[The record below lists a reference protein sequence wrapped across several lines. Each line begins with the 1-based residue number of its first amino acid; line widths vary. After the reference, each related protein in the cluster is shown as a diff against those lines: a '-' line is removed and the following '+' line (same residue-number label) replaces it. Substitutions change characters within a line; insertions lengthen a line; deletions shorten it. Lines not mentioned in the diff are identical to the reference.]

1 MDSTEKLQPE
11 QEDYA
16 ETLLEAVNREHRG
29 KLTVFLGAAAGVGKT
44 YAMLLEAHARLRE
57 GVDLVVGLVLTHG
70 RAETAALL
78 QGLPAVPEQELEYH
92 GKKLQE
98 MDLDAILQRKPQLV
112 VVDELAHSNVPGL
125 RHQRRY
131 QDVEEILHAGI
142 DVYTAVNIQHIES
155 LNDVVAQIT
164 GSIVRETVPD
174 AFFNLADDI
183 RLIDIPPKELL
194 QRLKEGKVYRPQ
206 QAEQALR
213 GFFRQGNI
221 SALRELALRFTAR
234 HVDQDMLA
242 YMRLHKIEGPWPA
255 SGKVMVCVSASPFSA
270 QLIRAAQRLA
280 QGLHAEFLA
289 VHIETP
295 ERRFPNGDKER
306 ERLWN
311 NLNMAKEL
319 GGQILTT
326 AGADFVETVLQ
337 LAVRENVTAI
347 VVGKSGPRRWY
358 ELAKKTLVDRLI
370 AKSGFIHV
378 YVIQG
383 RAEDEKR
390 PVITTAVQ
398 QQQTSWQQYLGGM
411 AAVAVTT
418 GLCYLLRGQLE
429 LVNVALLYLLP
440 VLFSAVWCGRHT
452 AYLTAVS
459 CVLCFDFLF
468 LEPVFTFTIYDIR
481 YLWSFL
487 IFGLVAFLVGGKS
500 ESLRKELESTR
511 RRESNVNSLYRFSSR
526 IAAVDATE
534 TIMEEFVSHVGR
546 ELQRTVMI
554 FVPEAKTLRLHACYD
569 PTRDITVTDFK
580 LAPSEFAV
588 AAWVQ
593 EHGQV
598 AGRSTETLP
607 GAENLFL
614 PLLNGKQVIGVVGIA
629 IDTQKLSPEERA
641 VLGAWVSL
649 LAIALVRA
657 GLSSEAKQ
665 ANMLR
670 EADKLRTALFN
681 SVSHELRTPL
691 AAIIGSVDTLNDKAV
706 AYGEKQRQQLLDTIV
721 DASRRMERIIGNLLD
736 TARLESGMLKLKAD
750 WCDLEDVVS
759 GALRRSKDHTKAYQ
773 IKVEYDDDLPLVY
786 GDAALLEHVVLNLL
800 DNALKYSP
808 KGSTIELSTC
818 LAGGEV
824 VVMVK
829 DQGVGLTAK
838 DLPYLFDKFFRAKQT
853 ENISGTGLGLAIC
866 KGIIEAH
873 RGRIWAE
880 ARAGGG
886 SIFAFALPVAPQ
898 EKAGEKNE

>member
-1 MDSTEKLQPE
+1 MELTEKPQSGHE
-11 QEDYA
+11 YA
-16 ETLLEAVNREHRG
+16 ETLLAAANKEQRG

-44 YAMLLEAHARLRE
+44 CSMLQEAHARLRE
-57 GVDLVVGLVLTHG
+57 GTDIVLGLVLTHG
-70 RAETAALL
+70 RKETVALL
-78 QGLPAVPEQELEYH
+78 EGLPRIPEQEIEYH
-92 GKKLQE
+92 GKMLQE
-98 MDLDAILQRKPQLV
+98 MDLDAILRRRPQLV
-112 VVDELAHSNVPGL
+112 VVDELAHSNVPGS

-131 QDVEEILHAGI
+131 QDVEELLAAGI

-174 AFFNLADDI
+174 AFFELADDI

-206 QAEQALR
+206 QAQQALR

-295 ERRFPNGDKER
+295 ERRFPHGDKER
-306 ERLWN
+306 ERLWR
-311 NLNMAKEL
+311 NLNLAKEL

-326 AGADFVETVLQ
+326 AGTDFVETVLQ
-337 LAVRENVTAI
+337 IAVRENVTAI

-358 ELAKKTLVDRLI
+358 EIGRKTLVDRLI
-370 AKSGFIHV
+370 DRSGFIHV

-383 RAEDEKR
+383 REEEEKS
-390 PVITTAVQ
+390 PVITTAVPQ
-398 QQQTSWQQYLGGM
+398 QQAGWRQYVGAL
-411 AAVAVTT
+411 AAVVITT
-418 GLCYLLRGQLE
+418 GLCYVFRGQLE
-429 LVNVALLYLLP
+429 LVNISLLYLLP
-440 VLFSAVWCGRHT
+440 VLLTAAWWGRST
-452 AYLTAVS
+452 AYVTALF
-459 CVLCFDFLF
+459 CVLGFDFLF
-468 LEPVFTFTIYDIR
+468 LEPIFTFTIYDIR

-487 IFGLVAFLVGGKS
+487 IFGLVAFLVGGKT
-500 ESLRKELESTR
+500 ESLRRELESTR

-526 IAAVDATE
+526 IAAVDDAV

-546 ELQRTVMI
+546 ELQRTVLI
-554 FVPEAKTLRLHACYD
+554 LLPESKVLRLQACYAVQQED
-569 PTRDITVTDFK
+569 AAAEFQLP
-580 LAPSEFAV
+580 PSEYAV

-593 EHGQV
+593 EHGQA
-598 AGRSTETLP
+598 AGRSTDTLP

-614 PLLNGKQVIGVVGIA
+614 PLMNGEKVIGVVGIA
-629 IDTQKLSPEERA
+629 IDTRKLSPEERA

-665 ANMLR
+665 AAMLR

-691 AAIIGSVDTLNDKAV
+691 AAIMASVYTLNDKAV
-706 AYGEKQRQQLLDTIV
+706 AYGEKQRQQLLETIA
-721 DASRRMERIIGNLLD
+721 DASKRMERIIGNLLD
-736 TARLESGMLKLKAD
+736 TARLESGILQLKLD

-759 GALRRSKDHTKAYQ
+759 GALRRSKEHTQSYK
-773 IKVEYDDDLPLVY
+773 IKVEIADDLPLIY
-786 GDAALLEHVVLNLL
+786 ADAALLEHVVLNLL
-800 DNALKYSP
+800 DNAVKYSVE
-808 KGSTIELSTC
+808 GSEIEIQTC
-818 LAGGEV
+818 LDDSEV
-824 VVMVK
+824 IVMVK
-829 DQGVGLTAK
+829 DRGLGVTAK
-838 DLPYLFDKFFRAKQT
+838 DLPHLFDKFYRVRQT
-853 ENISGTGLGLAIC
+853 EKISGTGLGLAIC
-866 KGIIEAH
+866 KGIVDAH
-873 RGRIWAE
+873 RGRIWAKQ
-880 ARAGGG
+880 RTGGG
-886 SIFAFALPVAPQ
+886 SIFAFALPVTLPE
-898 EKAGEKNE
+898 EKAGEKND

>member
-1 MDSTEKLQPE
+1 MEPTDKAQTD
-11 QEDYA
+11 EDYA
-16 ETLLEAVNREHRG
+16 ETLLAAANKEHRG

-44 YAMLLEAHARLRE
+44 YTMLQEAHARLRE
-57 GVDLVVGLVLTHG
+57 GLDLVVGLVLTHG

-78 QGLPAVPEQELEYH
+78 QGLPCIPEKELEYKD
-92 GKKLQE
+92 KKLSE
-98 MDLDAILQRKPQLV
+98 MDLDAILERRPQLV
-112 VVDELAHSNVPGL
+112 IVDELAHSNIPGL

-131 QDVEEILHAGI
+131 QDVEEILSAGI

-174 AFFNLADDI
+174 AFFTLADDI

-206 QAEQALR
+206 QADQALR

-255 SGKVMVCVSASPFSA
+255 SGKVMVCVSSSPFSA

-280 QGLHAEFLA
+280 QGLHAELLA

-295 ERRFPNGDKER
+295 ERRFPNGDAER
-306 ERLWN
+306 ERLWR
-311 NLNMAKEL
+311 NLNLAKEL

-326 AGADFVETVLQ
+326 AGTDFVETVLQ

-358 ELAKKTLVDRLI
+358 EITRKTLVDKLI
-370 AKSGFIHV
+370 SASGFIHV

-383 RAEDEKR
+383 REETEKR
-390 PVITTAVQ
+390 PLITTAIPEQ
-398 QQQTSWQQYLGGM
+398 HTGWRQYAGAL
-411 AAVAVTT
+411 AAVIAVT
-418 GLCYLLRGQLE
+418 GLCYLFRGQLE
-429 LVNVALLYLLP
+429 QVNIALLYLLP
-440 VLFSAVWCGRHT
+440 VLMSAAWWGRRT
-452 AYLTAVS
+452 AYITAGL
-459 CVLCFDFLF
+459 CVLGFDFLF
-468 LEPVFTFTIYDIR
+468 LEPVFTFNIYDIR

-487 IFGLVAFLVGGKS
+487 IFGLVAFLVGGKT
-500 ESLRKELESTR
+500 ESLRRELQSTR

-526 IAAVDATE
+526 IAAVDDAQ

-546 ELQRTVMI
+546 ELQRTVLIM
-554 FVPEAKTLRLHACYD
+554 VPEVRVLKLQACYNAQQETA
-569 PTRDITVTDFK
+569 PGGFQ
-580 LAPSEFAV
+580 LAPSEYAV

-598 AGRSTETLP
+598 AGRSTDTLP

-614 PLLNGKQVIGVVGIA
+614 PLLNGEKVIGVVGIA
-629 IDTQKLSPEERA
+629 IDTRKLSPEERT

-665 ANMLR
+665 AAMLR

-691 AAIIGSVDTLNDKAV
+691 AAIMASVYTLNDKAV
-706 AYGEKQRQQLLDTIV
+706 AYGEKQRQQLLETIA
-721 DASRRMERIIGNLLD
+721 DASKRMERIIGNLLD
-736 TARLESGMLKLKAD
+736 TARLESGMLQLKLD

-759 GALRRSKDHTKAYQ
+759 GALRRSKEHMQSYK
-773 IKVEYDDDLPLVY
+773 IKVEMADDLPLIY
-786 GDAALLEHVVLNLL
+786 ADAALLEHVVLNLL
-800 DNALKYSP
+800 DNAVKYSVE
-808 KGSTIELSTC
+808 GSEIEIQTC
-818 LAGGEV
+818 LGDNEV
-824 VVMVK
+824 LVMVQ
-829 DQGVGLTAK
+829 DRGLGVKAQ
-838 DLPYLFDKFFRAKQT
+838 DIPHLFDKFYRARQT
-853 ENISGTGLGLAIC
+853 EKISGTGLGLAIC
-866 KGIIEAH
+866 KGIVDAH
-873 RGRIWAE
+873 HGRIWAE
-880 ARAGGG
+880 PRAGGG
-886 SIFAFALPVAPQ
+886 SIFAFALPVTLPE
-898 EKAGEKNE
+898 EKAGEKND